1 VYIIP
6 CIHPEKI
13 HAFFYYVNGILFIH
27 EAFVILACL
36 IRQEIYFVAVKKR
49 VYSFLKTNT
58 MERRRKIVQ
67 TLSPSGIRA
76 WRCLSRSLI
85 RSLRTCE
92 VEPKKQVH
100 EWKITFRVIDCS
112 INLTLIDGLWALTK
126 QKQNNSN
133 ESSKCVTKT
142 PSISPW
148 RNPS

>member
-6 CIHPEKI
+6 CIHPEKK

-27 EAFVILACL
+27 EAFVILAYL
-36 IRQEIYFVAVKKR
+36 IGQEIYFVAVKR

-85 RSLRTCE
+85 RSLRTCG
-92 VEPKKQVH
+92 VKPKKQ
-100 EWKITFRVIDCS
+100 F
-112 INLTLIDGLWALTK
+112 IN
-126 QKQNNSN
+126 
-133 ESSKCVTKT
+133 E
-142 PSISPW
+142 
-148 RNPS
+148 R